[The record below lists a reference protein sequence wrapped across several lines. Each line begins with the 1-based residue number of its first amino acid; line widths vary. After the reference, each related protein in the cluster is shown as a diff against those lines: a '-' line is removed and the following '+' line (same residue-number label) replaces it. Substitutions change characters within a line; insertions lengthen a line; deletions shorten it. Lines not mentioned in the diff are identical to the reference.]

1 MMLFTI
7 VSLLRERIEYKEG
20 EESKEMDEIS
30 GNGMETNLLAT
41 TNTELR
47 IKLTM
52 RDMCDFICAFLCFA
66 LRSY

>member
-1 MMLFTI
+1 MESM
-7 VSLLRERIEYKEG
+7 EYKE
-20 EESKEMDEIS
+20 ENREIC
-30 GNGMETNLLAT
+30 MRIVETNLVAT